1 MISQKAR
8 APLLAALAIGGIFL
22 AFAGD
27 GIRAYFTPDD
37 MMNLYVSWSAAPT
50 ELLHNDRPLGAL
62 VYRAL
67 FALFGLNP
75 LPYRIVCFALLIAN
89 LGLLY
94 RFCLRLS
101 GSREVAALACLFGAY
116 HAHLADLYYST
127 GTIYD
132 LLCCLFSLLA
142 FNFYLKIRE
151 TGYPS
156 WRRTA
161 GLLALYGCA
170 LASKEMA
177 IMLPLYVVLYE
188 WILRRTKWQRLIRIH
203 LFWIAIPLTVLY
215 AARKVAGPHAMAAN
229 PDYAPH
235 ISLHVFLTAWKWY
248 LGDMFYGV
256 MAFNTMK
263 LVLLWLLLATVAATV
278 RRREV
283 WFAWGWLMLGVL
295 PFIFI
300 APRGFFMMY
309 MVLPGWYLFTA
320 SVLVWLVRQLP
331 RCADWMGVRPE
342 QVALFVA
349 VALLLVPM
357 HRTEKP
363 LGKGWVAGSH
373 QQVRTVLGQLAE
385 RFSTMPRGTKVLF
398 LSDPYDAHD
407 YILTSMFRLEYR
419 DRDLQV
425 DRVKANPSL
434 ASKTADYAHI
444 FEINDGG
451 LRIVR

>member
-37 MMNLYVSWSAAPT
+37 MMNLYVSWSAAPA

-62 VYRAL
+62 AYRGL

-75 LPYRIVCFALLIAN
+75 LPYRIVCFVLLLAN

-101 GSREVAALACLFGAY
+101 GSRETAAMACLLGAY

-132 LLCCLFSLLA
+132 LLCCLFFLLA
-142 FNFYLKIRE
+142 FNFYIKIRE

-156 WRRTA
+156 RRQTA
-161 GLLALYGCA
+161 TLVALYGCA

-177 IMLPLYVVLYE
+177 IMLPLYVALYE
-188 WILRRTKWQRLIRIH
+188 WIFHRAEWRRVIRIP
-203 LFWIAIPLTVLY
+203 LLWIAIPLTTLY
-215 AARKVAGPHAMAAN
+215 AVRKVAGPYAMAAN

-235 ISLHVFLTAWKWY
+235 ISLRVFLTAWKWY
-248 LGDMFYGV
+248 LGDLFYGV
-256 MAFNTMK
+256 MAFNTTK
-263 LVLLWLLLATVAATV
+263 LVLLWLLLAAVTAMV

-283 WFAWGWLMLGVL
+283 WFGWCWIILGVL

-300 APRGFFMMY
+300 APRGF
-309 MVLPGWYLFTA
+309 
-320 SVLVWLVRQLP
+320 S
-331 RCADWMGVRPE
+331 
-342 QVALFVA
+342 
-349 VALLLVPM
+349 
-357 HRTEKP
+357 
-363 LGKGWVAGSH
+363 
-373 QQVRTVLGQLAE
+373 
-385 RFSTMPRGTKVLF
+385 
-398 LSDPYDAHD
+398 
-407 YILTSMFRLEYR
+407 
-419 DRDLQV
+419 
-425 DRVKANPSL
+425 
-434 ASKTADYAHI
+434 
-444 FEINDGG
+444 
-451 LRIVR
+451 